1 MDIDVAQ
8 LIDSVR
14 GIILKE
20 KKPSYTTTNKKEV
33 RVRCPYCGD
42 SKTNKSSAHMY
53 IEMRPPFR
61 FHCFKCETAGRLTQQ
76 TAKDFGLYDIEL
88 NSLLVEGSKITRN
101 NIPSQI
107 TYNKRDVA
115 FDTFNTIQTINSIS
129 YFNNRFGTNF
139 DGEYL
144 TNKFKAVLS
153 APEFF
158 KRNNIY
164 VSQNQYDF
172 TNVIGFVSSDSSHIV
187 FRDTSGYQQR
197 RYYNLALTDD
207 DTASKIYN
215 ISTDIDILSDSIN
228 LVMTEGIF
236 DIIGVYLHFYK
247 DTPFEKNTIFSAAC
261 GKGFNS
267 VISHF
272 IRLGFIN
279 LNITIY
285 SDSDVNPE
293 FFRNLKQSS
302 PYLKNLKITVYYN
315 SKEKDFG
322 IRKENISLKKV
333 IV

>member
-1 MDIDVAQ
+1 MDLDVAQ
-8 LIDSVR
+8 VVESVR
-14 GIILKE
+14 NIILKE

-42 SKTNKSSAHMY
+42 SKSNKSSAHMY

-88 NSLLVEGSKITRN
+88 NSLLVEGSKLIRN
-101 NIPSQI
+101 SGPTQI
-107 TYNKRDVA
+107 SFTKNTVA
-115 FDTFNTIQTINSIS
+115 FDSFNTQQTANSIA
-129 YFNNRFGTNF
+129 YFNNRFGTDL
-139 DGEYL
+139 DGDYI

-153 APEFF
+153 APDFF

-172 TNVIGFVSSDSSHIV
+172 INVIGFVSSDASHIV
-187 FRDTSGYQQR
+187 FRDTSGYQPR
-197 RYYNLALTDD
+197 RYYNLALTEDD
-207 DTASKIYN
+207 FASKIYN
-215 ISTDIDILSDSIN
+215 ISSDIDILSDSVN

-247 DTPFEKNTIFSAAC
+247 DTPNEKNTIFSAAC

-272 IRLGFIN
+272 IRRGF
-279 LNITIY
+279 LNMNIIIY
-285 SDSDVNPE
+285 SDGDVSPE
-293 FFRNLKQSS
+293 FFRNLKASS
-302 PYLKNLKITVYYN
+302 PYLKNMRFTVYYN
-315 SKEKDFG
+315 TLEKDFG
-322 IRKENISLKKV
+322 IRKENISLKRV
-333 IV
+333 II